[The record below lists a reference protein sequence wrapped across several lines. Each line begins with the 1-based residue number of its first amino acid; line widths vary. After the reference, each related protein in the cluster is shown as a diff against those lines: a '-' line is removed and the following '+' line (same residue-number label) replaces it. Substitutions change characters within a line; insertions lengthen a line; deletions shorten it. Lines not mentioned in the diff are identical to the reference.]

1 MGNALFSVFIYCVS
15 FVLFI
20 KYLTPFTL
28 KSFKQFWSGI
38 IYMCVNMCVKFT
50 LLLILQSFY
59 SIFPFCLILIDWLK
73 LVLLS
78 LLFHVF
84 NLSKIRRNDLFI
96 SKVGILWYILFSF
109 PIFNFNF
116 KFIGIFK
123 ELTFAVVD
131 WFFYYLVFSNPLIL
145 VL

>member
-1 MGNALFSVFIYCVS
+1 MCVS
-15 FVLFI
+15 
-20 KYLTPFTL
+20 
-28 KSFKQFWSGI
+28 
-38 IYMCVNMCVKFT
+38 MCVKFT

-96 SKVGILWYILFSF
+96 SKVGIL
-109 PIFNFNF
+109 
-116 KFIGIFK
+116 
-123 ELTFAVVD
+123 
-131 WFFYYLVFSNPLIL
+131 
-145 VL
+145 